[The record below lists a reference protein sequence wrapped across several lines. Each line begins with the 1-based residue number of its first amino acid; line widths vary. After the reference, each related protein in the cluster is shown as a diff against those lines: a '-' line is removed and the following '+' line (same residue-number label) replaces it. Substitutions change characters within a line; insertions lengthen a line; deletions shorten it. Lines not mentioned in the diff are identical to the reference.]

1 MGNFSNMFILIFNQN
16 DKIKGW
22 IDRFWMKVIDFD
34 FLLYYNDNVMR
45 MNEQE
50 DVGNNNSETLL
61 CYFRIIFS

>member
-16 DKIKGW
+16 DKIKAW
-22 IDRFWMKVIDFD
+22 VDWFWMKMIDFD

-50 DVGNNNSETLL
+50 DVGNNNSVTSLY
-61 CYFRIIFS
+61 YFGLKV